1 MYLKSIKVS
10 RHSGQM
16 YFDRD
21 LNILLNHVSF
31 LDGVSKLAGV
41 NFRFLLTKWSFLLN
55 CFRLIL
61 FLFGGCV

>member
-1 MYLKSIKVS
+1 MYLKSIKVL
-10 RHSGQM
+10 RHSRRM

-55 CFRLIL
+55 CFSLIL
-61 FLFGGCV
+61 ISLEGV